1 MSGIC
6 NRSCICL
13 VTAKLGVSHTLNA
26 LRPFQFHKSAL
37 NLYCGHVV
45 TTWSWSGEGRGLCSL
60 RPLSAIP
67 FQTSRCA
74 TCFHKNVKVKKGTT
88 IIKCLSYSL
97 IDSGTPR
104 YNMGATN
111 QVFSNTRYEHLKS
124 FYGNCSW
131 NTRTNDFNPPDE
143 TICIWLFLI

>member
-97 IDSGTPR
+97 IDSVQVQYGC
-104 YNMGATN
+104 N
-111 QVFSNTRYEHLKS
+111 QPGNTRYEHLKS
-124 FYGNCSW
+124 IYSNYSW
-131 NTRTNDFNPPDE
+131 NTRTNEFNPPDD